1 MRRARPR
8 AALAAGG
15 ARAPLPPGETPG
27 HSYQHPQVG
36 AWAVS
41 SVPFQP
47 PCAGGDRRCWAA
59 SSLRRWPLIITHFG
73 GPTRQAKDGSNIVG
87 RVEASVTVDATAIP
101 WLPLSAA
108 STSLAGPDGDP
119 LVDTTYIERTAT
131 PAWPRGYSKAAK

>member
-1 MRRARPR
+1 
-8 AALAAGG
+8 
-15 ARAPLPPGETPG
+15 
-27 HSYQHPQVG
+27 
-36 AWAVS
+36 
-41 SVPFQP
+41 
-47 PCAGGDRRCWAA
+47 
-59 SSLRRWPLIITHFG
+59 
-73 GPTRQAKDGSNIVG
+73 VG